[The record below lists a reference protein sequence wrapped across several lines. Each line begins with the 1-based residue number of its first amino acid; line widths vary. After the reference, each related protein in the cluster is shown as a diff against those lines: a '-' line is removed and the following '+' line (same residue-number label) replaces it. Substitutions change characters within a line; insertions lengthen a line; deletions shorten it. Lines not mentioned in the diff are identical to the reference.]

1 MRELLDEEEV
11 KDNKVFEEVAIEQDG
26 EKNTDTDK
34 PEPKPGK
41 IGIGKLYSRQSGCEK
56 CMVILGL
63 ILSFISGVFIPSYC
77 FVIGNAIGVYDPS
90 YNEEQ

>member
-1 MRELLDEEEV
+1 MRGLLDEEEV
-11 KDNKVFEEVAIEQDG
+11 KDNKVFEEVAIDQDG

-34 PEPKPGK
+34 TEPKPGK
-41 IGIGKLYSRQSGCEK
+41 IGISKLYSRQSGCEK

-63 ILSFISGVFIPSYC
+63 ILSFINGIFITSYC
-77 FVIGNAIGVYDPS
+77 LVIGYSIEVYDPS